1 MLEIFAPYKWEA
13 LFERWPDILTAFGTT
28 VGISVLALIIAL
40 ALGIVFGVLSVSRMP
55 VLRGITRV
63 YVEVVQNVPLLLQVF
78 VFYAIFPLLGLSLAA
93 FWIGVLAIGIYHG
106 GYISEVV
113 RSGIGS
119 IHRGQ
124 FEAAKSQGFS
134 YWQSMFI
141 IILPQAIRIIMPP
154 LAVQAANLVK
164 NTSVLALIAGG
175 ELMYF
180 SNSFAGATSY
190 YGPVYVVAALL
201 YFVICFPLSRLALYL
216 ERRTR
221 SHRHLATGDATEALA
236 EDTMEV
242 TPGTHDIT
250 GRAAAD
256 TMAGGVQTMYGTVDI
271 APARVA
277 PSPRH
282 PLHALAEDALEPGVA
297 PEDPYDQ
304 TFTGNQAAEIADEIG
319 REIAQEIADEY
330 GDEEHAARA
339 MRTKSGRVKAHRRLE
354 RRVAARRG
362 VEGSRDEMGAAVP
375 TTPSA
380 AAEGARDEQAR
391 RRSPEADE
399 ALASRAETVTSDRIT
414 SDVRRRVDA
423 GAQAQAERERVRD
436 RAELGEEAFM
446 DNEYIPGEL
455 EQSDER
461 VAQVRAPHDEADF
474 DAEAA
479 DAVQREDRR
488 EQREERREEHREERR
503 ERREAREK
511 ADRTGGPQTVEP
523 DDVCL
528 DQEADVALED
538 AEEAAETDERSM
550 DVERGELADGE
561 EAATTDEGRED
572 R

>member
-1 MLEIFAPYKWEA
+1 M
-13 LFERWPDILTAFGTT
+13 
-28 VGISVLALIIAL
+28 
-40 ALGIVFGVLSVSRMP
+40 
-55 VLRGITRV
+55 
-63 YVEVVQNVPLLLQVF
+63 F
-78 VFYAIFPLLGLSLAA
+78 V
-93 FWIGVLAIGIYHG
+93 
-106 GYISEVV
+106 
-113 RSGIGS
+113 
-119 IHRGQ
+119 
-124 FEAAKSQGFS
+124 
-134 YWQSMFI
+134 

-201 YFVICFPLSRLALYL
+201 YFAICFPLSRLALYL
-216 ERRTR
+216 EHRTR

-330 GDEEHAARA
+330 GDDERAARA
-339 MRTKSGRVKAHRRLE
+339 MRTKSGRLKAHRRLE

-362 VEGSRDEMGAAVP
+362 VEGARETGAAVP
-375 TTPSA
+375 VAPSA
-380 AAEGARDEQAR
+380 AAEGERDERAS

-414 SDVRRRVDA
+414 RDVKRRVDESA
-423 GAQAQAERERVRD
+423 RARSARDQVRD
-436 RAELGEEAFM
+436 EAELGEEAFL
-446 DNEYIPGEL
+446 DNDYLPGEL
-455 EQSDER
+455 EQPDER
-461 VAQVRAPHDEADF
+461 IAQVRSPRDEADL
-474 DAEAA
+474 DAEAESA
-479 DAVQREDRR
+479 TAREDRR
-488 EQREERREEHREERR
+488 ELREERREE
-503 ERREAREK
+503 RREARER
-511 ADRTGGPQTVEP
+511 ADRTGGPQTVQP
-523 DDVCL
+523 DDVRL
-528 DQEADVALED
+528 DEEADRALED

-550 DVERGELADGE
+550 DVERAELAEGE
-561 EAATTDEGRED
+561 EAATTDDGRKD